1 MRCIF
6 IHEEWFEV
14 HTCWGWFRL
23 DLGAYRDYLAGK
35 LWITWVPAVAR
46 SSAAK
51 EEEIVPDQ
59 VLPPS
64 ISRAAIMIRDEAAKK
79 YPYLNA
85 EVRSD
90 EEYPEI
96 PFKARMRRIS
106 IGELPLSV
114 RASNC
119 LMRAGASTFGALNEL
134 IQSEN
139 GLRSIRDLGKKS
151 EEEIIQCFFEACYHL
166 LTPVEQAQY
175 WQMLLD
181 ANAERHKG
189 DYPFVE

>member
-1 MRCIF
+1 
-6 IHEEWFEV
+6 
-14 HTCWGWFRL
+14 
-23 DLGAYRDYLAGK
+23 
-35 LWITWVPAVAR
+35 
-46 SSAAK
+46 
-51 EEEIVPDQ
+51 
-59 VLPPS
+59 
-64 ISRAAIMIRDEAAKK
+64 
-79 YPYLNA
+79 
-85 EVRSD
+85 
-90 EEYPEI
+90 
-96 PFKARMRRIS
+96 MRRIS